1 MKINI
6 KDLNWDELLFLAE
19 DLICI
24 LDCRASDD
32 DEYET
37 PDDLVREN
45 LKKTPV
51 LLDMLGWHE
60 DADTVRRIT
69 LENIHDFKDYLS
81 HLEFSCPPYTSLGL
95 QPNVR
100 YFIFEGNTVFKF

>member
-24 LDCRASDD
+24 LDCKASDD

-69 LENIHDFKDYLS
+69 LENIHDFKYL
-81 HLEFSCPPYTSLGL
+81 LF
-95 QPNVR
+95 
-100 YFIFEGNTVFKF
+100 YF